1 MQNTFDS
8 LQIMQSSRHFW
19 KKWLLLPWSFVNSTT
34 SSTILVSLLENPGP
48 FGPMISL
55 SVSHLRWRSGS
66 GQNSKTFVMPPAN
79 PADPETQLRL
89 GDFFQKKTRFLK
101 ARGWFLEWLKTLF
114 HIVLYKSS
122 KGSRWLMWFE
132 IIQSNYWMERR
143 FAFRR
148 WTFGPFCCQR
158 SDFRSLRFG
167 LLRWQQQTIVL
178 SVLTFAET
186 SLVACIYSIVFI
198 YWNKFPWHSE
208 HKFLHSNL
216 CLVCSHNSACRTG
229 WLQAK
234 AGLEGIRGRGPW
246 SVGAGFH
253 QGGCQGQQQHPVEN
267 DRLRV
272 YTNKQHGHILWIHM
286 LHISMWHTCRCMYS
300 YSIFHLYIHKDM
312 YPNRICINTILYS

>member
-1 MQNTFDS
+1 MVWDIFFFLGGGGSYEGKFVEIVDGVGNFFILVEFLCRILLIHYRLCNHLAIFERSD
-8 LQIMQSSRHFW
+8 F
-19 KKWLLLPWSFVNSTT
+19 LLPWSFVNSTT

-89 GDFFQKKTRFLK
+89 GDLFQKKTRFLK

-132 IIQSNYWMERR
+132 IIQSNYWMERMR

-186 SLVACIYSIVFI
+186 SLVVCIYSIVFI
-198 YWNKFPWHSE
+198 YWSKFPWHSE

-234 AGLEGIRGRGPW
+234 AGLEGIRGRGPCWGWVSPRWLPGSTATSCGEW
-246 SVGAGFH
+246 S
-253 QGGCQGQQQHPVEN
+253 P
-267 DRLRV
+267 
-272 YTNKQHGHILWIHM
+272 M
-286 LHISMWHTCRCMYS
+286 
-300 YSIFHLYIHKDM
+300 
-312 YPNRICINTILYS
+312 CIYK